1 MSDEDWKA
9 EETDKTDKSF
19 KDARASYAKPFDEEG
34 LTEDDKLFGVDPYYL
49 EESEKKVEGSVKAAD
64 LWDSMPS
71 VVKKFNNLIK
81 RKVETEE
88 FDKTKKG
95 FVYFIR
101 NQDLY
106 KIGITQNLLRRL
118 NQLNP
123 SEVLDVVRCSNF
135 KELEK
140 ELHTKFTDT
149 RIPQTEYFRLTPT
162 QVEEVHQFMTSN
174 AKH

>member
-1 MSDEDWKA
+1 
-9 EETDKTDKSF
+9 
-19 KDARASYAKPFDEEG
+19 
-34 LTEDDKLFGVDPYYL
+34 
-49 EESEKKVEGSVKAAD
+49 
-64 LWDSMPS
+64 MPS

-81 RKVETEE
+81 RKVKTEE

-118 NQLNP
+118 NQLKP
-123 SEVLDVVRCSNF
+123 SEVLNVVRCSNF

-140 ELHTKFTDT
+140 ELHTQFTDT
-149 RIPQTEYFRLTPT
+149 RIPQTEYFRLTPA
-162 QVEEVHQFMTSN
+162 QVEEVHQLMTNS